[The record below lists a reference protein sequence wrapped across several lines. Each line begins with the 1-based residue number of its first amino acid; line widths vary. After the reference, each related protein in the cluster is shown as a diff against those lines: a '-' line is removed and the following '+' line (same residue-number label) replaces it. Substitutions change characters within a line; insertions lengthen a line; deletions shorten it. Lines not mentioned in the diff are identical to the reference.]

1 MLMKKKA
8 TRYGYAEGL
17 VELGDKNPDV
27 VVLDADVSVS
37 TKSDMFKKKFPER
50 FFNVGIAEQ
59 NLITV
64 ASGLSLAGK
73 IPFATGYAAFI
84 ARGWEQIRISVCYA
98 NLNVK
103 IAGTHAGILTGPDGA
118 THQILEDIAIMRT
131 LPNMR
136 VIVPC
141 DAVEAKKATLA
152 MAELEGP
159 CYIRLGRE
167 SVPVI
172 TDEETPFTMGKA
184 EVIKD
189 GSDITI
195 IACGYMVYETLR
207 AREMLLNHGIHPRI
221 INVHTIKPIDEK
233 VIIQA
238 AIETGGIITV
248 EEHQLMG
255 GLGSAVA
262 EVVSREAPVPIE
274 MIGINDTFG
283 ISGASENLLRQF
295 HLKDVDIVKAADK
308 LLYKKKGDRKK
319 LRRR

>member
-8 TRYGYAEGL
+8 TRLGYAEAL
-17 VELGDKNPDV
+17 VELGENNPDV

-59 NLITV
+59 NLVTA

-73 IPFATGYAAFI
+73 IPFATAYAAFI
-84 ARGWEQIRISVCYA
+84 PRGWEQIRISVCYA

-103 IAGTHAGILTGPDGA
+103 IAGTHAGIMTGHDGA

-141 DAVEAKKATLA
+141 DALEAKKATLA
-152 MAELEGP
+152 MAKSEGP

-167 SVPVI
+167 SIPVI
-172 TDEETPFTMGKA
+172 TDDKTPFTIGKA
-184 EVIKD
+184 EIVKD

-195 IACGYMVYETLR
+195 IACGYMVYESLQ
-207 AREMLLNHGIHPRI
+207 AAEILLNHGIYARV

-233 VIIQA
+233 IIIQA
-238 AIETGGIITV
+238 AVETGAVITA

-262 EVVSREAPVPIE
+262 EVLSREMPVPMD
-274 MIGINDTFG
+274 MIGIKDTFG
-283 ISGASENLLRQF
+283 VSGTAENLLRQY
-295 HLKDVDIVKAADK
+295 HLKDVDIVKAAEK
-308 LLYKKKGDRKK
+308 LLTKKKGARKK